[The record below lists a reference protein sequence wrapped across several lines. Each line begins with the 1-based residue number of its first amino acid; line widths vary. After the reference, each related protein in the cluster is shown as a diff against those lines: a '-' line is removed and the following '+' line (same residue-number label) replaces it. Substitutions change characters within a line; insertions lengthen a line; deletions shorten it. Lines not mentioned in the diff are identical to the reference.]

1 MFGIGM
7 PELILILVV
16 ALIVI
21 GPKKLPDMAKSLGR
35 AVNEFKSATQD
46 FKDSI
51 DTEVKD
57 IKNLDKTDMGQIGK
71 SARQKPG
78 PDKET
83 RPGEEPSNG
92 VESNGVEPSN
102 EGEPGADAD
111 TDIKTGVPEYDG
123 EAPIKQ
129 KDDTTVDE

>member
-21 GPKKLPDMAKSLGR
+21 GPKKLPDMAKSLGK
-35 AVNEFKSATQD
+35 ALNEFKSATQD

-57 IKNLDKTDMGQIGK
+57 LKSLDKKDVGRIGK
-71 SARQKPG
+71 RYQQNSAEREA
-78 PDKET
+78 DLSET
-83 RPGEEPSNG
+83 GEATPP
-92 VESNGVEPSN
+92 ESSTVN
-102 EGEPGADAD
+102 
-111 TDIKTGVPEYDG
+111 TGVPEYDDPTPG
-123 EAPIKQ
+123 EQ
-129 KDDTTVDE
+129 KDNAKSND

>member
-21 GPKKLPDMAKSLGR
+21 GPKKLPDLAKSLGR

-57 IKNLDKTDMGQIGK
+57 IKNLDNTDMGRIGK
-71 SARQKPG
+71 SAQQKSG

-83 RPGEEPSNG
+83 RPDEEPSNG
-92 VESNGVEPSN
+92 VKPSN

-129 KDDTTVDE
+129 KDDTKVDE

>member
-21 GPKKLPDMAKSLGR
+21 GPKKLPDMAKSLGK
-35 AVNEFKSATQD
+35 AVSEFKSATQD

-57 IKNLDKTDMGQIGK
+57 IKALDRKDAGRIGK
-71 SARQKPG
+71 RAPENSGNDAKPHETEEQKASKP
-78 PDKET
+78 ET
-83 RPGEEPSNG
+83 
-92 VESNGVEPSN
+92 
-102 EGEPGADAD
+102 DTH
-111 TDIKTGVPEYDG
+111 TDIKTGIPEYDDAAADNDE
-123 EAPIKQ
+123 EAV
-129 KDDTTVDE
+129 KDNE

>member
-21 GPKKLPDMAKSLGR
+21 GPKKLPDMARSLGK
-35 AVNEFKSATQD
+35 ALNEFKNATQD

-57 IKNLDKTDMGQIGK
+57 IKNIEKKDIGRIGK
-71 SARQKPG
+71 RTRQDSGTNAQESETGAMDETEQKSA
-78 PDKET
+78 
-83 RPGEEPSNG
+83 
-92 VESNGVEPSN
+92 
-102 EGEPGADAD
+102 ADE
-111 TDIKTGVPEYDG
+111 DIKTGIAEYDDPESAKQE
-123 EAPIKQ
+123 EAVK
-129 KDDTTVDE
+129 TDE